1 MNVVINGKT
10 ITLTREMTLGQL
22 IQEKC
27 PNPKTVVAEVNQAI
41 IKREHWPQTPIKE
54 NDQIELVTFVGGG

>member
-1 MNVVINGKT
+1 MNIIINGKT
-10 ITLTREMTLGQL
+10 VAINQETTLAGL

-54 NDQIELVTFVGGG
+54 NDQIELVSFVGGG